1 MKADVKCGVAC
12 HGGGDN
18 DNTECPI
25 LDISHLRSQKGLRV
39 RDRDDEGES
48 SKRQQRRTAGKS
60 GK

>member
-18 DNTECPI
+18 DNAECTN
-25 LDISHLRSQKGLRV
+25 LDISHTCSQKSLRV
-39 RDRDDEGES
+39 KDRDDEGKS
-48 SKRQQRRTAGKS
+48 SKRQRREMAGKS

>member
-18 DNTECPI
+18 DHVECPK
-25 LDISHLRSQKGLRV
+25 RSQKGLRV
-39 RDRDDEGES
+39 RDRDDERES
-48 SKRQQRRTAGKS
+48 SKRQRRETVGKS